1 MANQTPSANP
11 ADESSLAGVLKLAI
25 RKELQSVDGML
36 PVEVVSYDRATNRA
50 TVKHLVQMTGSDGQT
65 VDRAPIASIRVL
77 QMGNA
82 GFSISLPI
90 KPGDKGWILA
100 ADRDM
105 SIFQSQGL
113 RAGPPNTDRMHSF
126 QDGLFVPDAMS
137 NGNAPAGQ
145 DDRVVIGANGGSAFM
160 AFDADG
166 FEFNFGGNVL
176 TMDAGGLK
184 MNGKNIG
191 DTHTH
196 GGVALGASNTA
207 VPNP

>member
-11 ADESSLAGVLKLAI
+11 ADESSLAGVLGLAI
-25 RKELQSVDGML
+25 RKAMQSVDGML

-50 TVKHLVQMTGSDGQT
+50 TVRHLVQMTGANGQAIN
-65 VDRAPIASIRVL
+65 RADISSIRVL

-82 GFSISLPI
+82 AFSVSLPI

-100 ADRDM
+100 ADRDV
-105 SIFQSQGL
+105 SIFQNQGL
-113 RAGPPNTDRMHSF
+113 SAGPPNTDRMHSF
-126 QDGLFVPDAMS
+126 QDGLFIPDAMS

-145 DDRVVIGANGGSAFM
+145 GDRVVIGANGGSAFM
-160 AFDADG
+160 SFDADG

-176 TMDAGGLK
+176 TMNAAGLR
-184 MNGKNIG
+184 MNGINIG
-191 DTHTH
+191 DDHTH
-196 GGVALGASNTA
+196 GGIVIGGQNTQ